1 MANIFFYRRA
11 RVQLQAALRQRG
23 ISARKANDLIA
34 LIDDDTIDAA
44 VVEVKAAEKLAGI
57 SAIGDGKIIDW
68 LIGFFN
74 SPLGKA
80 LIEFLLGLLLGGF
93 SVGTIQA

>member
-1 MANIFFYRRA
+1 
-11 RVQLQAALRQRG
+11 LQQALRDRG
-23 ISARKANDLIA
+23 MSSRKANDLLA

-44 VVEVKAAEKLAGI
+44 VVEVKASAKLAGI
-57 SAIGDGKIIDW
+57 AAIGDGKIIGW
-68 LIGFFN
+68 LIEFFN

-93 SVGTIQA
+93 SVTTQTAEV